1 MTTTKQSLREM
12 ALAPS
17 LAFRTKI
24 IPVPEWK
31 MDVTVREP
39 SGDAW
44 VKFREFLTPPEPKE
58 GEEPAKLTVSQE
70 FMRNKDADVILF
82 IDVLVDEAGD
92 HVFSED
98 DTEIVREIYGPVH
111 KRLLSAALALGVDQG
126 QAEKK

>member
-1 MTTTKQSLREM
+1 MATTKQSLREM

-17 LAFRTKI
+17 LAFRTKTI
-24 IPVPEWK
+24 QVPEWK
-31 MDVTVREP
+31 TDVTVREP

-58 GEEPAKLTVSQE
+58 GEESVKLTAAQD

-82 IDVLVDEAGD
+82 IDVLLDEEGKR
-92 HVFSED
+92 VFTD
-98 DTEIVREIYGPVH
+98 DDSAIVREIYGPVH
-111 KRLLSAALALGVDQG
+111 KRLLAAALALGVDQE